1 MGGHKTQST
10 KKEKSPNFSQISKWL
25 LLWKNETF
33 WGVLN
38 TVIFKFKSAAV
49 SKLEK
54 KEINVLLSI
63 FQEASKQTSW
73 CFVSVPFQEVK
84 NRSGVVLRSFLISY
98 LVLHGNKDERR
109 PENRDYKTLLC
120 LSGRYT
126 FISGNIWCHYH
137 IFRIIQWSQS
147 LLKMKMLLLPQ
158 THKGYANKTGIPH

>member
-1 MGGHKTQST
+1 M
-10 KKEKSPNFSQISKWL
+10 
-25 LLWKNETF
+25 
-33 WGVLN
+33 
-38 TVIFKFKSAAV
+38 IFKFKSAAV